1 MEKGGVIINDKLTGI
16 VYIIIAV
23 LIIVVRIA
31 VPSFFDYLIGIIAAV
46 LLILGIYLLLFKK
59 Y

>member
-1 MEKGGVIINDKLTGI
+1 MEEGGLIIDNKITGI
-16 VYIIIAV
+16 VYIIVAV

-31 VPSFFDYLIGIIAAV
+31 VPNFFDYLIGIIAGI
-46 LLILGIYLLLFKK
+46 LLVLGIYLLLFKK

>member
-1 MEKGGVIINDKLTGI
+1 MNDKLTGI
-16 VYIIIAV
+16 VYIIIAI

-31 VPSFFDYLIGIIAAV
+31 IPSFFDYLIAIIAV
-46 LLILGIYLLLFKK
+46 ILLITGFYLLLFKR

>member
-23 LIIVVRIA
+23 LIIVVRVA